1 MQRYNIFYKKRSI
14 LHKNSKI
21 HFHIINNEH
30 ANIPQLSDL
39 TKVCL
44 VAFTSFA
51 DLQAQ
56 TLSS

>member
-1 MQRYNIFYKKRSI
+1 MQRYNIFYKKRNI

-39 TKVCL
+39 TAVEQFFPL
-44 VAFTSFA
+44 LRAM
-51 DLQAQ
+51 
-56 TLSS
+56 SSIRQ